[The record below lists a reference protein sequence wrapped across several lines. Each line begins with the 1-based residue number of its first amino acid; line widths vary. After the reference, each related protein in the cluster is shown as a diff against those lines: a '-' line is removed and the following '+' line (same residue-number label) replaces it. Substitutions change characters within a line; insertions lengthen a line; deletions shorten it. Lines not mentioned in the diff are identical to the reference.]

1 MGAPMTDKEI
11 RAEIDRLQAAVNKTK
26 SPYLKR
32 DYTKRI
38 KKLRF
43 ELMYKQFR

>member
-1 MGAPMTDKEI
+1 MSAMTDKEI
-11 RAEIDRLQAAVNKTK
+11 RAEIDRLQAAINKTK

-38 KKLRF
+38 KRLKY

>member
-1 MGAPMTDKEI
+1 MGASMTDKEI
-11 RAEIDRLQAAVNKTK
+11 RAEIDRLQSAVNKTK

-32 DYTKRI
+32 DYEKKI

>member
-1 MGAPMTDKEI
+1 MTDKEI
-11 RAEIDRLQAAVNKTK
+11 RAEIDRLQEAVNKTK

-32 DYTKRI
+32 DYEKKI